1 MDSEQSQKLAA
12 DIAANVVKATAAT
25 TARDLQIQKLEINY
39 QAMFEQNTKEHTAL
53 TEALDNVTR
62 KLDELLDK
70 MDGRYAKAWTEKAW
84 LWMFSAIGVTTMGLL
99 IRWVIT
105 LELK

>member
-1 MDSEQSQKLAA
+1 MAKKDTQQLAA

-25 TARDLQIQKLEINY
+25 TVRDLQIQRLEINY
-39 QAMFEQNTKEHTAL
+39 QAMLEQNTKEHTAITDSL
-53 TEALDNVTR
+53 KEITD
-62 KLDELLDK
+62 KLESLIDK

-84 LWMFSAIGVTTMGLL
+84 IWLITCSGVVVVGLL
-99 IRWVIT
+99 VRWLIT